1 MSFLRRALSGSAW
14 GFSALAAIVFLTA
27 CATRRVETSSTTAAT
42 VGSATEA
49 GKTPPGRSVARVAL
63 VPTPRKSPPPAEAA
77 PELTKTEKIIRGV
90 RQGTLVKESQDVL
103 VFTRLQPAKNPENSL
118 YEDAIIL
125 ARLRRQ
131 LKSIDGLPAAVP
143 ATATVRNSTAYL
155 KLADEVSAETSAR
168 AIDSALKTDDIGAVY
183 AQLLGTVRL

>member
-1 MSFLRRALSGSAW
+1 MSFFRRALPGSAW
-14 GFSALAAIVFLTA
+14 GLSALAAVFLSA
-27 CATRRVETSSTTAAT
+27 CATHPVKTSSATPAAL
-42 VGSATEA
+42 GGATEA
-49 GKTPPGRSVARVAL
+49 GKAMPGRNVSRVAL
-63 VPTPRKSPPPAEAA
+63 VSTPRKSPPPAEAA

-90 RQGTLVKESQDVL
+90 RQGTLVKESQDLL
-103 VFTRLQPAKNPENSL
+103 VFTRLQPAKNADNSL

-168 AIDSALKTDDIGAVY
+168 AIDSALKTDDVGAVY
-183 AQLLGTVRL
+183 AQLLGAVRL